1 MWEERWTWLVK
12 ETKTHV
18 VTQGLELESSSE
30 LEELESELNWTLPY
44 SSPPSP
50 PQMAMFGSSD
60 WSVSQGVSIPPVPP
74 LPGHDVWWSDQ
85 MTSTWL
91 DYHNLKIFVGN
102 KHHHHFFI
110 NQLFFNK
117 YKQSTSSV
125 IKQNLEYSV
134 CKQHS
139 STAMCMRP
147 TEARPV
153 SFNWNV

>member
-30 LEELESELNWTLPY
+30 LEELESELNWTLPS

-50 PQMAMFGSSD
+50 PQMAMFGFSY
-60 WSVSQGVSIPPVPP
+60 WFVSQGVSIPPVPP

-91 DYHNLKIFVGN
+91 DHHNLKIFVGN
-102 KHHHHFFI
+102 KHH
-110 NQLFFNK
+110 
-117 YKQSTSSV
+117 QSVILQQIQTITRKTSSSV

-139 STAMCMRP
+139 STAACMRP

>member
-1 MWEERWTWLVK
+1 M
-12 ETKTHV
+12 
-18 VTQGLELESSSE
+18 SSLRGWSW
-30 LEELESELNWTLPY
+30 SRHQSWRSWSQSWSWTLPS

-50 PQMAMFGSSD
+50 PQMAMFGFSY
-60 WSVSQGVSIPPVPP
+60 WFVSQGVSIPPVPP

-102 KHHHHFFI
+102 KHHFF
-110 NQLFFNK
+110 
-117 YKQSTSSV
+117 YQSVILQQIQTITRKTSSSV

-134 CKQHS
+134 CKQQHS
-139 STAMCMRP
+139 STAACMHP

>member
-1 MWEERWTWLVK
+1 M
-12 ETKTHV
+12 
-18 VTQGLELESSSE
+18 SSLRGWS
-30 LEELESELNWTLPY
+30 LSRHQSWRSWSQSWSWTLPSSS

-91 DYHNLKIFVGN
+91 DYHNLKYSR
-102 KHHHHFFI
+102 KQTPSSFF
-110 NQLFFNK
+110 
-117 YKQSTSSV
+117 YQSVILQQIQTITRKTSSSV

-139 STAMCMRP
+139 STAACMRP